1 MRHASQVR
9 VMYCKLRIEFFH
21 PVLWPELKVC
31 QTVLIVFFAIIDF
44 GSLSLEI
51 KLVPGKNST
60 K

>member
-1 MRHASQVR
+1 
-9 VMYCKLRIEFFH
+9 MYCKLRIEFFH

-31 QTVLIVFFAIIDF
+31 QTVLIVFFSIIGF

>member
-1 MRHASQVR
+1 M
-9 VMYCKLRIEFFH
+9 
-21 PVLWPELKVC
+21 C